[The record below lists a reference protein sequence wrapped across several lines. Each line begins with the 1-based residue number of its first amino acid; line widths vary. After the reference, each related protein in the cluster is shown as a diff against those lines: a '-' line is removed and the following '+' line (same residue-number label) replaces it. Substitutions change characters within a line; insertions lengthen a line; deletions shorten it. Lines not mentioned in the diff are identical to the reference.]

1 METSDIYF
9 VTSSR
14 EFLQRRMWHDYMCVS
29 ISQRRAWLYSR
40 RVRWSE
46 PGWWRYWRW
55 SHAAWTVTGRVSW
68 GTNFS
73 DQNRLSTHKFHR
85 YYYTQTSGLAKG
97 RWGKKRKQ
105 TGFAL
110 LFVVTWGCSGTSPQS
125 TDSTRREE
133 DVTWTLAV
141 SADHLLSPSPSSLV
155 TWSHP
160 HGTWEHSPCPLLSP
174 DRMWD
179 AVCTL
184 LADIYKVIKVHSQRW
199 LNK

>member
-1 METSDIYF
+1 MQHELSQI
-9 VTSSR
+9 
-14 EFLQRRMWHDYMCVS
+14 EFHGGP
-29 ISQRRAWLYSR
+29 ISQ
-40 RVRWSE
+40 
-46 PGWWRYWRW
+46 
-55 SHAAWTVTGRVSW
+55 TKTGFQL
-68 GTNFS
+68 TNFT
-73 DQNRLSTHKFHR
+73 DIITRRQVAWQRE
-85 YYYTQTSGLAKG
+85 GE
-97 RWGKKRKQ
+97 KKRKQ

-125 TDSTRREE
+125 RDSTRREE
-133 DVTWTLAV
+133 DVTWTPAV

-160 HGTWEHSPCPLLSP
+160 HGTWERSPCPLLSP

-184 LADIYKVIKVHSQRW
+184 LADIYKVIKAHSQQRW

>member
-55 SHAAWTVTGRVSW
+55 SHAAWTATGRVSW

-97 RWGKKRKQ
+97 RWEEKKEADRFCF
-105 TGFAL
+105 TL
-110 LFVVTWGCSGTSPQS
+110 CCDMRLFW
-125 TDSTRREE
+125 
-133 DVTWTLAV
+133 
-141 SADHLLSPSPSSLV
+141 HFSSK
-155 TWSHP
+155 H
-160 HGTWEHSPCPLLSP
+160 
-174 DRMWD
+174 R
-179 AVCTL
+179 
-184 LADIYKVIKVHSQRW
+184 
-199 LNK
+199 LNKEGRRCNMDPGWECRSFTLSFSLISRYMKSSTWNVRALSLPPALSWQNVRCCLYTACRYIQSYKSTFTAVTS